1 MWKTGRDF
9 LIEFKSRNGRTLSQ
23 RVGLTRD
30 ADFQDPEIII
40 KKARFW
46 CAAHEVRFVG
56 WTYFNRP
63 EMTPVDEDAI
73 AIEEAAGNPDN
84 NGDGTMHRSVVG
96 DLVDKVEDRI
106 RKGDSPE
113 AIAEEVA
120 RIAAHM
126 SRIAERVAS
135 IDLKETPEV
144 TAVTR
149 R

>member
-1 MWKTGRDF
+1 
-9 LIEFKSRNGRTLSQ
+9 
-23 RVGLTRD
+23 
-30 ADFQDPEIII
+30 
-40 KKARFW
+40 
-46 CAAHEVRFVG
+46 
-56 WTYFNRP
+56 
-63 EMTPVDEDAI
+63 
-73 AIEEAAGNPDN
+73 
-84 NGDGTMHRSVVG
+84 MHRSVVG